1 MNSSIAYRIRF
12 CEQIVLSVIQSPL
25 WTKPDPIRSKPE
37 PLRPPL
43 VARVTQTARDR

>member
-12 CEQIVLSVIQSPL
+12 CEQIVLSVIQSAR

-37 PLRPPL
+37 PDRVPV
-43 VARVTQTARDR
+43 VAPVKQTVASR